1 MKASRYCHESRMRG
15 ASELWVHAD
24 AMDSGT
30 EVADGSSSATAEIAI
45 CTQLH
50 SHPLQCEVPG
60 DEGLAWGRCVLQ
72 GFPPSICI
80 RILLSLI
87 TISCT
92 HLIMSSYISS
102 GHLHGFGGRTP
113 AIQTPSSSCSQGD
126 YCTSRRCEKPEWRD
140 RRTGEDQTSTLPT
153 SSNHAFNTSIMLS
166 TLPLTSTTNLKV
178 YNYPLSTTFLLS
190 LSRVQRNSARIWLR
204 VHDRRESHVMS
215 TQDAD
220 RSATFERLSSSIP
233 SSLSTRPAHL
243 DH

>member
-126 YCTSRRCEKPEWRD
+126 YCTSRRCEIPEWRD
-140 RRTGEDQTSTLPT
+140 RRRGEDQTSTLPT
-153 SSNHAFNTSIMLS
+153 SSLQVPCNRLITRFVSLFHPPNVR
-166 TLPLTSTTNLKV
+166 LKIED
-178 YNYPLSTTFLLS
+178 
-190 LSRVQRNSARIWLR
+190 SRVECLGGK
-204 VHDRRESHVMS
+204 
-215 TQDAD
+215 
-220 RSATFERLSSSIP
+220 
-233 SSLSTRPAHL
+233 PAGTIR
-243 DH
+243 